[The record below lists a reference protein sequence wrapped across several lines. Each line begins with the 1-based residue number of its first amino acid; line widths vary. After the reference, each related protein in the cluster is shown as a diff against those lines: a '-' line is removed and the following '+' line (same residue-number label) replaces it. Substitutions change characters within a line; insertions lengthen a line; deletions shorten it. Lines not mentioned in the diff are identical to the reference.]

1 MRILTEITCIALL
14 GSILSGCSGCNMK
27 PDRAQNGDQVY
38 TSAQNG
44 KDDPDTE
51 DKVDSSLKE
60 EQEESGEEEIQD
72 QQQVDEGAG
81 NRFKQA
87 MEQEKP
93 KDEIDLLLERMDIP
107 QKGTGDQAIV
117 TKEFNYSDY
126 NGDRDLALKE
136 AFAYGDSGNG
146 WYIVENVRNPYDGVS
161 DEVIVRIVDN

>member
-1 MRILTEITCIALL
+1 MRIMTEITCIVLL
-14 GSILSGCSGCNMK
+14 GSILSGCAGCNIRQ
-27 PDRAQNGDQVY
+27 DRVQNGDQVY
-38 TSAQNG
+38 TSVQNG
-44 KDDPDTE
+44 KEDTDTE
-51 DKVDSSLKE
+51 DKVASSLKE
-60 EQEESGEEEIQD
+60 ESGEDSIQD

-87 MEQEKP
+87 IEQEQP

-146 WYIVENVRNPYDGVS
+146 WYIVENIRNPYDGVS

>member
-1 MRILTEITCIALL
+1 MRILTEITCIVLL

-27 PDRAQNGDQVY
+27 PDRVQNGDQVY
-38 TSAQNG
+38 TSVQNG

-60 EQEESGEEEIQD
+60 EQEESGEDEIQD

-87 MEQEKP
+87 MEQEQP

-107 QKGTGDQAIV
+107 QKGTGD
-117 TKEFNYSDY
+117 Y

-136 AFAYGDSGNG
+136 AFAYGDSGSR
-146 WYIVENVRNPYDGVS
+146 WYIVENIRNPYDGVS